1 MFLVP
6 VAVVGYSMWEK
17 RKKQEEASRGQ
28 LSSLPGGG
36 VSSINSAVVEDGNGD
51 EVSSSS
57 SATAVLELI
66 GSSVTSDSMETLSL
80 GGTSSAGA
88 SADAAHDNNLP
99 TVDST
104 MMDTMNEADSLVPL
118 VSLVVNEH
126 DDEKEEKTSDL
137 DDSEENVDPTA
148 AEIEDFGPLQGLLRF
163 VQDQRKR
170 WQDEDERRRIKTNQE
185 ALTYEVLGHQGE
197 CTPTE
202 SQSSEDSSAI
212 AHIFLCLFRDRC
224 TALSQNFLQVAT
236 CPDQAIAV
244 ETCSMGCTLRGGA
257 GFVIANRFR
266 NVSGDIRVGLGA

>member
-118 VSLVVNEH
+118 VSMVVNEH
-126 DDEKEEKTSDL
+126 HDEKEEKTSDL

-197 CTPTE
+197 Y
-202 SQSSEDSSAI
+202 
-212 AHIFLCLFRDRC
+212 
-224 TALSQNFLQVAT
+224 ALPFPKISFK
-236 CPDQAIAV
+236 
-244 ETCSMGCTLRGGA
+244 
-257 GFVIANRFR
+257 
-266 NVSGDIRVGLGA
+266 